1 MSLPLLGTLCQASWD
16 SLKEVVSVY
25 LETLFNQQ
33 ANKNRKK
40 KNTKNEKQ
48 SFYIRMY
55 SSQFPLTHHYLYFP
69 SFSQLFSHVKLKF

>member
-25 LETLFNQQ
+25 LETLLNQQ

-40 KNTKNEKQ
+40 KTTQKMRNKV
-48 SFYIRMY
+48 FI
-55 SSQFPLTHHYLYFP
+55 
-69 SFSQLFSHVKLKF
+69 

>member
-40 KNTKNEKQ
+40 KKHKKWETK
-48 SFYIRMY
+48 F
-55 SSQFPLTHHYLYFP
+55 LYKN
-69 SFSQLFSHVKLKF
+69 V

>member
-40 KNTKNEKQ
+40 KTQK
-48 SFYIRMY
+48 IRNKV
-55 SSQFPLTHHYLYFP
+55 FI
-69 SFSQLFSHVKLKF
+69 